1 MHGQPSQRA
10 EDTGSVWWEEDVP
23 GRFERLAV
31 SEGVTRGTPT
41 RCCWGGVRCTT
52 EGVAVAD
59 VLVGSSRGELPL
71 MEVRLGGDCKS
82 IDGEG
87 RVGVAR
93 QAAAGFTLEEK
104 NSPRRESNSL
114 FGRAQRVT
122 ALAHRG
128 AAPADLLSEA
138 SPYVPAPSLF
148 ASGHV
153 DGTLRVYVWR
163 ADIRQSVA
171 AMDTISV
178 APQCQYRPETSA
190 VHPVTAI
197 DWAPHWTE
205 DALLAWCTGDR
216 WHLGCLATG
225 DASSTCLHVLQ
236 THRLASAPVSADD
249 PSPTAGLHCVRFHPH
264 GALLAVA
271 GELGIPSVFDLRS
284 GQCVMAMGV
293 LRSTEATTG
302 AASNTSL
309 QAAHS
314 GRVTALAWHPHG
326 WHLATGGEDHTVCVW
341 DIRRS
346 AGALAALR
354 ETSAAVEEEVAAV
367 PRLYGMPAHRAAI
380 SGMAFGATA
389 GTADTQVPVL
399 LSSALDG
406 TIRVWQAHT
415 YALHQTIPAGERD
428 GDDAHMVHMDV
439 GGWRTGAGRPAC
451 IVGCVCPVQR
461 RLRVYGSIPQ
471 RRR

>member
-1 MHGQPSQRA
+1 MYGQPSRRA
-10 EDTGSVWWEEDVP
+10 VQTGSVWWEEDVP
-23 GRFERLAV
+23 GRFERLAAW
-31 SEGVTRGTPT
+31 EGVTRGTPT

-59 VLVGSSRGELPL
+59 VLVGSSRGELQL
-71 MEVRLGGDCKS
+71 VEVRLGEGCES

-93 QAAAGFTLEEK
+93 QAAVRFTLEEK
-104 NSPRRESNSL
+104 NSARRESSSL
-114 FGRAQRVT
+114 FGHAQRVT

-128 AAPADLLSEA
+128 AAPAGLPSEA

-148 ASGHV
+148 ASGYV
-153 DGTLRVYVWR
+153 DGTLRVYAWS
-163 ADIRQSVA
+163 ADARQSVE
-171 AMDTISV
+171 AMDVISV
-178 APQCQYRPETSA
+178 APQYPYRPEASA
-190 VHPVTAI
+190 AHPVAAI
-197 DWAPHWTE
+197 DWAPHWAE

-225 DASSTCLHVLQ
+225 DASSKGLRVLQ
-236 THRLASAPVSADD
+236 THRLASASVSAGALS
-249 PSPTAGLHCVRFHPH
+249 PSAGLHCVRFHPH

-284 GQCVMAMGV
+284 GQCVMAMGM
-293 LRSTEATTG
+293 LRPTEATTG

-309 QAAHS
+309 KAAHS

-326 WHLATGGEDHTVCVW
+326 WHLATGGEDRTACVW

-346 AGALAALR
+346 AGTLAALR

-406 TIRVWQAHT
+406 TLRVWQAHT

-428 GDDAHMVHMDV
+428 GHDVHVVHMDV
-439 GGWRTGAGRPAC
+439 SGWKTEAGRPAC
-451 IVGCVCPVQR
+451 IVGCVSPLQR
-461 RLRVYGSIPQ
+461 CLRVYGSIPQ